1 MVTLK
6 ENDNLGTKAY
16 LNLDTNT
23 ILVGS
28 TELAKIGSLSD
39 GTTGFADGATLDA
52 ATMLDLSKSTQIT
65 ENAGGVALINQL
77 ASAFG
82 LSVEAPKT
90 TVTVADVGTTLTD
103 MNNFEG
109 VISLDASNAVG
120 AQNLLQM
127 SDSLI
132 AYVDGAR
139 ADLGAIQNR
148 MESTI
153 RNQSNIMENTTD
165 ARSRIRDTDFAAE
178 TANLTQQ
185 SIIQQAASSMLMQAN
200 QRPQMAL
207 SLLG

>member
-1 MVTLK
+1 MGTVNTAAVLGA
-6 ENDNLGTKAY
+6 DQLVNLVNGSM
-16 LNLDTNT
+16 
-23 ILVGS
+23 VGS
-28 TELAKIGSLSD
+28 AGTAANATNAVYKSD
-39 GTTGFADGATLDA
+39 VTLDA
-52 ATMLDLSKSTQIT
+52 STYLSAQS
-65 ENAGGVALINQL
+65 L
-77 ASAFG
+77 
-82 LSVEAPKT
+82 
-90 TVTVADVGTTLTD
+90 
-103 MNNFEG
+103 FE
-109 VISLDASNAVG
+109 
-120 AQNLLQM
+120 M

-132 AYVDGAR
+132 SYVDGYR

>member
-1 MVTLK
+1 MDVSTATSSQGL
-6 ENDNLGTKAY
+6 LSIV
-16 LNLDTNT
+16 DT
-23 ILVGS
+23 
-28 TELAKIGSLSD
+28 
-39 GTTGFADGATLDA
+39 F
-52 ATMLDLSKSTQIT
+52 
-65 ENAGGVALINQL
+65 
-77 ASAFG
+77 
-82 LSVEAPKT
+82 
-90 TVTVADVGTTLTD
+90 
-103 MNNFEG
+103 
-109 VISLDASNAVG
+109 IS
-120 AQNLLQM
+120 
-127 SDSLI
+127 
-132 AYVDGAR
+132 YVDGKR